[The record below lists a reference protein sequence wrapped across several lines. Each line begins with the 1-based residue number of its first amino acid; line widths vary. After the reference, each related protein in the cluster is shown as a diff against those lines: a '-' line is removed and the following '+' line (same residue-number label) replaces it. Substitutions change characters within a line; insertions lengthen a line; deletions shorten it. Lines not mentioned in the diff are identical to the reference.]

1 MRHVEELFFK
11 TAHQDI
17 GALDQGRH
25 FLHQGV
31 VKQAVFYLRV
41 TQALQSMG
49 HFQLG
54 MTLVGLG
61 TQLANH
67 VAAALFAVGY
77 HRAVLDQT
85 FGVVIGMLE
94 HHLVQPGLKSMP
106 LSAVTRRQA
115 QGFDAQDL
123 AAMHHHQAVGRS
135 HKFHTAPTR

>member
-17 GALDQGRH
+17 GALDQGSD

-94 HHLVQPGLKSMP
+94 HHLVQLGLKSMP

-115 QGFDAQDL
+115 QGLYRQHLTAV
-123 AAMHHHQAVGRS
+123 HGHQTMRGAN
-135 HKFHTAPTR
+135 KFHTAPSR